1 MNLYKS
7 LTIDSKKMILILSFA
22 WEPRLASPLITKAS
36 KVKLSIHP
44 LLLFGSKPNSV
55 KKPRSFHGCT
65 AITSFGPNF
74 TGLGTLKSSGLF
86 TAFCS

>member
-55 KKPRSFHGCT
+55 KKPRSFPST
-65 AITSFGPNF
+65 VAQQSQA
-74 TGLGTLKSSGLF
+74 LGRILPAL
-86 TAFCS
+86 AR